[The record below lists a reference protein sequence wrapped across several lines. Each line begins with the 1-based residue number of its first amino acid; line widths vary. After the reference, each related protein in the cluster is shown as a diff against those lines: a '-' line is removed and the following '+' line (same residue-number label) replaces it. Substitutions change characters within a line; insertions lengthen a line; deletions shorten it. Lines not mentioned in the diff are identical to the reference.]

1 MNATDDHA
9 SDYTP
14 PPAPATTE
22 PAASPAA
29 APPAAQAG
37 APVGPGPAQ
46 PYYPPAPGAAQA
58 QTQNPHTKSPV
69 LAGFLSI
76 MPGLGQVYLGYYTR
90 GFAHA
95 IIVATLITILATG
108 DLNGLIP
115 LTAIFMAFFWF
126 YNIIDAG
133 RRAALF
139 NQVLAGDE
147 SIELPQDFKMPTF
160 GGSIAGGLLLMAFGF
175 VLLLNTRYGISLA
188 WLEEWWPVLPIL
200 FGLFL
205 VGRAIQER
213 MDRGTQ
219 AD

>member
-1 MNATDDHA
+1 MLILPEELSLQPLVTILLWRAK
-9 SDYTP
+9 
-14 PPAPATTE
+14 
-22 PAASPAA
+22 SPA
-29 APPAAQAG
+29 
-37 APVGPGPAQ
+37 
-46 PYYPPAPGAAQA
+46 
-58 QTQNPHTKSPV
+58 
-69 LAGFLSI
+69 LACFLSV
-76 MPGLGQVYLGYYTR
+76 MPGLGQVYVGYYQR
-90 GFAHA
+90 GFVHA
-95 IIVATLITILATG
+95 LVVATLITLLATG
-108 DLNGLIP
+108 DLNGMIP
-115 LTAIFMAFFWF
+115 LVAVFMAFFWF

>member
-14 PPAPATTE
+14 PTAPAPTE

-76 MPGLGQVYLGYYTR
+76 MPGLGQVYLGYYAR

-126 YNIIDAG
+126 YNIIDAA
-133 RRAALF
+133 RRASLF
-139 NQVLAGDE
+139 NQYLAGKQD
-147 SIELPQDFKMPTF
+147 IPLPDDFKIPKF
-160 GGSIAGGLLLMAFGF
+160 GGSIFGGLILIGVGLI
-175 VLLLNTRYGISLA
+175 LLLNTRWNVSLA
-188 WLEEWWPVLPIL
+188 WLDEWWPMAPIL
-200 FGLFL
+200 LGVYLFGKA
-205 VGRAIQER
+205 VQER
-213 MDRGTQ
+213 LAQSSED
-219 AD
+219 